1 MPLALNLPK
10 SVLHAFFKE
19 LILIFRFSHL
29 LRLLAHPTLWIAMS
43 VLMLLNVSS
52 DAADLEALKK
62 TVQQRLSQSEDG
74 QGIVISSVR
83 PTPFA
88 GLFEVVTEDHKLVYV
103 DERANY
109 LFTGHIFDMKG
120 FKDLTG
126 ERLDEITAIKFE
138 SLPLDLA
145 IKQTKGNG
153 KRKVAVFS
161 DSDCPYCKK
170 LVQNMAGITDVTVY
184 TFLFPIQALHPNA
197 VDHSKRI
204 WCAPD
209 RAKAWEDYWAK
220 NILPETRNCDTSAL
234 DKTKTLG
241 SKLGIEATPTLI
253 FANGHLVPG
262 AIPSDEIEKAL
273 GSR

>member
-1 MPLALNLPK
+1 LAHAGLFVVLALIACI
-10 SVLHAFFKE
+10 SIQSHA
-19 LILIFRFSHL
+19 
-29 LRLLAHPTLWIAMS
+29 
-43 VLMLLNVSS
+43 V
-52 DAADLEALKK
+52 DLDALKK
-62 TVQQRLSQSEDG
+62 TLQQKLTQSEDG
-74 QGIVISSVR
+74 QGITITSVK
-83 PTPFA
+83 PTPYA

-126 ERLDEITAIKFE
+126 ERLDEITAVKFD

-145 IKQTKGNG
+145 IKQVKGNG

-170 LVQNMAGITDVTVY
+170 LVQNMASITDITVY

-197 VDHSKRI
+197 MDHSKRI
-204 WCAPD
+204 WCATD
-209 RAKAWEDYWAK
+209 RAKAWDDYWAK
-220 NILPETRNCDTSAL
+220 NILPEARNCDTSAM
-234 DKTKTLG
+234 DKAKALG

-253 FANGHLVPG
+253 FASGRLVPG
-262 AIPSDEIEKAL
+262 AIPTEEIEKGL
-273 GSR
+273 GPR